1 MLKSAIALEVGNEGI
16 VGDNGFAAALGD
28 DCEIVQI
35 FEELLVVGD
44 GKNDGG
50 ALAMLVSE
58 ILQGLAHTAKATHCP
73 LRCRDRIEKLT
84 LRLLDETD
92 GHGTRRASA
101 ERITSSQAT
110 PATRPS
116 SMARIRSVISAGCR
130 GGRKSSPGL

>member
-1 MLKSAIALEVGNEGI
+1 MLKRAIALEVGNES
-16 VGDNGFAAALGD
+16 VVADDGFVAALSD

-35 FEELLVVGD
+35 LEELLVVGD
-44 GKNDGG
+44 WKNDGG
-50 ALAMLVSE
+50 AVAMLVSE
-58 ILQGLAHTAKATHCP
+58 ILQALAHTAKATHCP

-92 GHGTRRASA
+92 GHGTSRASA

-116 SMARIRSVISAGCR
+116 FDGANPVGDL
-130 GGRKSSPGL
+130 GRLSRRQKE